1 MIGKV
6 IYSIISIIV
15 LALVYPVPNIQE
27 VNFTE
32 EIVVQLIYYALL
44 MLVIFYLIWGTKL
57 GDYVNKVIE
66 KSFIPNADNHLSDEY
81 YQ

>member
-27 VNFTE
+27 VNSCNILFN
-32 EIVVQLIYYALL
+32 
-44 MLVIFYLIWGTKL
+44 M
-57 GDYVNKVIE
+57 GDKTRR
-66 KSFIPNADNHLSDEY
+66 LC
-81 YQ
+81 Q